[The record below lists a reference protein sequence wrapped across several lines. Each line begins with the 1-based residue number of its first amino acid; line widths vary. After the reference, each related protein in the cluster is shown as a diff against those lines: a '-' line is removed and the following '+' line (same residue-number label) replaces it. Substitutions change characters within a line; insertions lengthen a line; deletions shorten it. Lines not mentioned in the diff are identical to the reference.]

1 MRHKWIIAALSP
13 VVAVAAVYGGL
24 ALFARPAPPH
34 PFFAAPQPATLVIA
48 HRGGAELR
56 PENTLEAFRHA
67 ASIGADVLELDVQRT
82 ADGTLVCMHDTTVDR
97 TTNGRG
103 RVESLTLSELK
114 QLDAGHRWSADGGRT
129 HPFRGKGI
137 RVPALEEVLA
147 QFPKARMIIEMKH
160 AGPELAQPLCSLI
173 RRFGTPQARLVA
185 SMNPEAVIAFRRACP
200 EIATA
205 MTSGEARTFYGIHLL
220 RLERI
225 YSPPVQAL
233 LIPDRIGGETIPT
246 RRLIEAAQRRGLSVH
261 VWTITGEERMR
272 ELLQI
277 GVRGMITDRPDLL
290 LRLLGRS

>member
-13 VVAVAAVYGGL
+13 VIAIAAACGVL
-24 ALFARPAPPH
+24 ILLARPAPPH
-34 PFFAAPQPATLVIA
+34 PFFAAGQPGTLVIA
-48 HRGGAELR
+48 HRGGAGLR

-67 ASIGADVLELDVQRT
+67 ASIGVDVLEMDVQRT
-82 ADGTLVCMHDTTVDR
+82 ADGALVCMHDPTVDR
-97 TTNGRG
+97 TTDGRG
-103 RVESLTLSELK
+103 RVDSLMLSELK
-114 QLDAGHRWSADGGRT
+114 KLDAGYRWSTDGGRT
-129 HPFRGKGI
+129 YPFRGKGV
-137 RVPALEEVLA
+137 RVPTLEEVLA
-147 QFPKARMIIEMKH
+147 RLPETRTIIEIKH
-160 AGPELAQPLCSLI
+160 TGPELAQPLCSLI

-205 MTSGEARTFYGIHLL
+205 MTSGEARAFYGIHLL

-246 RRLIEAAQRRGLSVH
+246 RRLIEAAQRRGLSVQ
-261 VWTITGEERMR
+261 VWTIIGEERMR

-277 GVRGMITDRPDLL
+277 GVQGMITDRPDLL